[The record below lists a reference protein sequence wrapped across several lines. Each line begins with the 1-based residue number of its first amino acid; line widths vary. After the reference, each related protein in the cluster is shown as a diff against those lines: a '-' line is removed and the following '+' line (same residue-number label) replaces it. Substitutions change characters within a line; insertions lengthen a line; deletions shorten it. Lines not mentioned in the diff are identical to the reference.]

1 MLLVDLIDISKNY
14 GEKVILKNVN
24 FSLNSGEKVAI
35 IGKNG
40 AGKSTF
46 LKILT
51 KQIEADSGRIIVSS
65 NLKIEILSQSVE
77 ISDVN
82 SVDEYI
88 KKELSYI
95 FDTINAYNEMN
106 IKLQKDTTNTF
117 LLNEIAR
124 LSNEIDSLEAWSI
137 DNKIKKITK
146 ELELDDLINQNIHS
160 LSGGELRRL
169 SLACLLLKNPDILIL
184 DEPTNHLDV
193 NMCRFIENMLK
204 NSKKSVLFISH
215 DRYFIDSVANKCIE
229 IEDASIKEF
238 KGGYTQYLEQ
248 KADILAS
255 LNKSYET
262 LIKQL
267 KAEEEWLR
275 RGVKARL
282 KRNEGRKER
291 IFKMREEAKKNPSLI
306 NRLKTELSSAM
317 QLKTNSLILNKKKM
331 LFEINDLSLK
341 LGNKKLFDNFTTRII
356 QGQRIAIVG
365 KNGCGKSSFL
375 QLLLGKLQASNGF
388 IKKGD
393 FQIGYFDQKKSEL
406 DDDKTLIEYFC
417 PNGGDRVNVR
427 GNNMHVYGY
436 LKKFLFPKEQLS
448 YKIGSLSGG
457 EKSRIAL
464 AKLFTKEYEVL
475 ILDEPTNDLDI
486 ATINILEQH
495 LSEFNGA
502 LIFVSHDRYFT
513 DRLATML
520 FAFYDE
526 KINIETMS
534 FSELL
539 DVLDEIKEIN
549 EEIKDE
555 SIVKEQKTRTKSKK
569 LSYKQNEILNNHPDK
584 IAELEKQIKILNSYL
599 SDKEKYEKYGI
610 VELSKE
616 LDEAK
621 NKLDKL
627 EEEYY
632 EVLQLQEEIQND
644 VS

>member
-436 LKKFLFPKEQLS
+436 LKKFLFPKDQLS

-495 LSEFNGA
+495 LSDFNGA

>member
-427 GNNMHVYGY
+427 GSNMHVYGY

>member
-495 LSEFNGA
+495 LSDFNGA

>member
-1 MLLVDLIDISKNY
+1 MLLIDLIDISKNY
-14 GEKVILKNVN
+14 GEKVILKNIN

-51 KQIEADSGRIIVSS
+51 RQIEADSGRIIISS

-77 ISDVN
+77 INNIS

-95 FDTINAYNEMN
+95 FDIIDAFNDINN
-106 IKLQKDTTNTF
+106 KLQKDSTNTF
-117 LLNEIAR
+117 LLKEVAR

-146 ELELDDLINQNIHS
+146 ELELDGLINQNIHN

-193 NMCRFIENMLK
+193 NMCRFVENMLK

-215 DRYFIDSVANKCIE
+215 DRYFIDSVANKCVE
-229 IEDASIKEF
+229 IEDANIKEF
-238 KGGYTQYLEQ
+238 KGAYTQYLEQ

-306 NRLKTELSSAM
+306 NRLKTELASAM

-331 LFEINDLSLK
+331 LFEINDLSLQ

-375 QLLLGKLQASNGF
+375 QLLLGNLKASSGF

-393 FQIGYFDQKKSEL
+393 FKIGYFEQKKSNL

-427 GNNMHVYGY
+427 GCNMHVYGY

-448 YKIGSLSGG
+448 CKIGSLSGG

-464 AKLFTKEYEVL
+464 AKLFTEEYEVL

-495 LSEFNGA
+495 LSEFKGA

-526 KINIETMS
+526 KINIETIS
-534 FSELL
+534 FSQLL
-539 DVLDEIKEIN
+539 DVLDEVKEIS
-549 EEIKDE
+549 EEIKE
-555 SIVKEQKTRTKSKK
+555 NSTKEQKNKAKSKK
-569 LSYKQNEILNNHPDK
+569 LSYKQNEILNKHPDK
-584 IAELEKQIKILNSYL
+584 IAELEKQIKILTSYL
-599 SDKEKYEKYGI
+599 SNTEKYEKYGI

-616 LDEAK
+616 LDEATK
-621 NKLDKL
+621 KLNKL

-632 EVLQLQEEIQND
+632 EVLQLEEEMQND
-644 VS
+644 FS

>member
-616 LDEAK
+616 LDEVK